1 MPWPV
6 SQTVRYAI
14 GSAVHVVV
22 DQHGDIYT
30 GERTNAAADV
40 GRRREQFVSD
50 SAHQL
55 RGAFDVGQRAAK
67 RVRAGHAAPFSL
79 ANAAAPACRVAA
91 FRSASRPL
99 ATSPP
104 ETVKSP
110 HDTGRIPLGGS
121 PPDRLDCRLSP
132 ARGEPAGDGAR
143 GAR

>member
-30 GERTNAAADV
+30 GERTNA
-40 GRRREQFVSD
+40 
-50 SAHQL
+50 
-55 RGAFDVGQRAAK
+55 AFDVGQRAAK

-110 HDTGRIPLGGS
+110 HDTGRIPRGGS